1 MKIEQIYTKCL
12 AQGAYY
18 IESDGE
24 AAVIDP
30 LREISEYIELAKKS
44 NSKIKYVFETHFHAD
59 FVSGHLSLAKKTGA
73 SIVYGPNAD
82 PDFEAIIA
90 SDNDQFKIGKITLTA
105 IHTPGHTLES
115 TTYLLKDEFG
125 KDHCIFT
132 GDTLFL
138 GDVGIPDVAQR
149 YMGVSKEEL
158 AGILYES
165 VNNRIKPLS
174 DELMVYPGHGAGSA
188 CGKNMMKE
196 TVDTL
201 ANQKKINYALNG
213 SFSKV
218 AFIKELTD
226 NLPEPP
232 TYFPLNVKLNQEGYV
247 DFETVLEKNLVPL
260 DLNDFELLSEN
271 NDTIILDVR
280 NQKDFIDGH
289 IPNSLFIGLNGTF
302 APWVGTLIK
311 DINQKILLITP
322 LGKEKEAI
330 TRLSRVGYDNCIG
343 YLKGGFKTWK
353 KNKNKIST
361 LKSVS
366 ATSFVDTLKVNK
378 INILDVRKVSEYN
391 NNHIEAS
398 QNKPLSNI
406 KNELDDIDKEGDI
419 YVHCAGGYR
428 SVIAISILKQKGFKN
443 LIDVAGGFGAI
454 KKSDLN
460 KSCYNS
466 VVKCSG

>member
-1 MKIEQIYTKCL
+1 
-12 AQGAYY
+12 
-18 IESDGE
+18 
-24 AAVIDP
+24 
-30 LREISEYIELAKKS
+30 
-44 NSKIKYVFETHFHAD
+44 
-59 FVSGHLSLAKKTGA
+59 
-73 SIVYGPNAD
+73 
-82 PDFEAIIA
+82 
-90 SDNDQFKIGKITLTA
+90 
-105 IHTPGHTLES
+105 
-115 TTYLLKDEFG
+115 
-125 KDHCIFT
+125 
-132 GDTLFL
+132 
-138 GDVGIPDVAQR
+138 
-149 YMGVSKEEL
+149 MGVSKEEL

-247 DFETVLEKNLVPL
+247 DFETVLEKNLIPL

-398 QNKPLSNI
+398 RNKPLSNI

>member
-90 SDNDQFKIGKITLTA
+90 RDNDQFKVGKITLTA

-115 TTYLLKDEFG
+115 TTYLLTDEFE

-232 TYFPLNVKLNQEGYV
+232 TYFPLNVKLNQQGYV
-247 DFETVLEKNLVPL
+247 DFETVLEKNLVAL
-260 DLNDFELLSEN
+260 DVNDFELLSEN

-398 QNKPLSNI
+398 RNKPLSNI

>member
-30 LREISEYIELAKKS
+30 LREISKYIELAKKS

-247 DFETVLEKNLVPL
+247 DFETVLEKNLIPL

-302 APWVGTLIK
+302 APWVGTLVK

-322 LGKEKEAI
+322 VGKETEAI

-353 KNKNKIST
+353 KSKNKIST

>member
-30 LREISEYIELAKKS
+30 LRQVSEYIELAKKS

-59 FVSGHLSLAKKTGA
+59 FVSGHLTLAKKTGA
-73 SIVYGPNAD
+73 SIVYGPKAE
-82 PDFEAIIA
+82 PEFEAIIA
-90 SDNDQFKIGKITLTA
+90 VDNQEFKIGKLTLTA

-115 TTYLLKDEFG
+115 TSFLLKNESG
-125 KDHCIFT
+125 EDHCIFT

-174 DELMVYPGHGAGSA
+174 DNLIVYPGHGAGSA

-196 TVDTL
+196 TVDSL
-201 ANQKKINYALNG
+201 KNQKKVNYALNG
-213 SFSKV
+213 SLSKDDFV
-218 AFIKELTD
+218 KELTD

-232 TYFPLNVKLNQEGYV
+232 AYFPLNVKLNQQGYI
-247 DFETVLEKNLVPL
+247 DFETVLNKSSNALNLNV
-260 DLNDFELLSEN
+260 FEMLAKDKEN
-271 NDTIILDVR
+271 IILDVR

-289 IPNSLFIGLNGTF
+289 IPNSIFIGLNGTF

-311 DINQKILLITP
+311 NINQKILLIAP
-322 LGKEKEAI
+322 IGKELEAI
-330 TRLSRVGYDNCIG
+330 ARLSRVGYDNCIG
-343 YLKGGFKTWK
+343 YLEGGFSTWEK
-353 KNKNKIST
+353 QYKR
-361 LKSVS
+361 SVN
-366 ATSFVDTLKVNK
+366 TQ
-378 INILDVRKVSEYN
+378 I
-391 NNHIEAS
+391 
-398 QNKPLSNI
+398 
-406 KNELDDIDKEGDI
+406 
-419 YVHCAGGYR
+419 
-428 SVIAISILKQKGFKN
+428 SVIA
-443 LIDVAGGFGAI
+443 
-454 KKSDLN
+454 
-460 KSCYNS
+460 NS
-466 VVKCSG
+466 FVETLRS

>member
-18 IESDGE
+18 IENDGE

-30 LREISEYIELAKKS
+30 LRQVSEYIELAKKS

-59 FVSGHLSLAKKTGA
+59 FVSGHLTLAKKTGA
-73 SIVYGPNAD
+73 SIVYGPKAE
-82 PDFEAIIA
+82 PEFEAIIA
-90 SDNDQFKIGKITLTA
+90 VDNQEFKIGKLTLTA

-115 TTYLLKDEFG
+115 TSFLLKNESG
-125 KDHCIFT
+125 EDHCIFT

-174 DELMVYPGHGAGSA
+174 DNLIVYPGHGAGSA

-196 TVDTL
+196 TVDSL
-201 ANQKKINYALNG
+201 KNQKKVNYALNG
-213 SFSKV
+213 SLSKDDFV
-218 AFIKELTD
+218 KELTD

-232 TYFPLNVKLNQEGYV
+232 AYFPLNVKLNQQGYI
-247 DFETVLEKNLVPL
+247 DFETVLNKSSNALNLNV
-260 DLNDFELLSEN
+260 FEMLAKDKEN
-271 NDTIILDVR
+271 IILDVR

-289 IPNSLFIGLNGTF
+289 IPNSIFIGLNGTF

-311 DINQKILLITP
+311 NINQKILLIAP
-322 LGKEKEAI
+322 IGKELEAI
-330 TRLSRVGYDNCIG
+330 ARLSRVGYDNCIG
-343 YLKGGFKTWK
+343 YLEGSFSTWEKSK
-353 KNKNKIST
+353 KEVFT

-366 ATSFVDTLKVNK
+366 ANSFVETLKLNK
-378 INILDVRKVSEYN
+378 VKVLDVRRSAEFENK
-391 NNHIEAS
+391 HIEGVVS
-398 QNKPLSNI
+398 LPLSDLYDKIN
-406 KNELDDIDKEGDI
+406 NLNSDDTYYI
-419 YVHCAGGYR
+419 HCAGGYR
-428 SVIAISILKQKGFKN
+428 SVIAASIFKSKGLN
-443 LIDVAGGFGAI
+443 NVIDVAGGFGAI
-454 KKSDLN
+454 QKTDLN
-460 KSCYNS
+460 EICYTS
-466 VVKCSG
+466 FVK

>member
-73 SIVYGPNAD
+73 SIVYGPNAE

-247 DFETVLEKNLVPL
+247 DFETVLEKNLIPL

-398 QNKPLSNI
+398 RNKPLSNI
-406 KNELDDIDKEGDI
+406 KNELDHIDKEGDI

-443 LIDVAGGFGAI
+443 LIDVAGGFGEI

>member
-73 SIVYGPNAD
+73 SIVYGPNAE
-82 PDFEAIIA
+82 PNFEAIIA
-90 SDNDQFKIGKITLTA
+90 SDNDQFKIGKITLIA

-149 YMGVSKEEL
+149 YMGVSKKEL

-247 DFETVLEKNLVPL
+247 DFETILEKNLVPL
-260 DLNDFELLSEN
+260 DVNDFELLSEN

-280 NQKDFIDGH
+280 NQKDFIGGH

-311 DINQKILLITP
+311 DINQKILLISP
-322 LGKEKEAI
+322 LGKETEAI

-353 KNKNKIST
+353 KSKNKIST

-398 QNKPLSNI
+398 RNKPLSNI

>member
-1 MKIEQIYTKCL
+1 
-12 AQGAYY
+12 
-18 IESDGE
+18 
-24 AAVIDP
+24 
-30 LREISEYIELAKKS
+30 
-44 NSKIKYVFETHFHAD
+44 
-59 FVSGHLSLAKKTGA
+59 
-73 SIVYGPNAD
+73 
-82 PDFEAIIA
+82 
-90 SDNDQFKIGKITLTA
+90 
-105 IHTPGHTLES
+105 
-115 TTYLLKDEFG
+115 
-125 KDHCIFT
+125 
-132 GDTLFL
+132 
-138 GDVGIPDVAQR
+138 
-149 YMGVSKEEL
+149 
-158 AGILYES
+158 
-165 VNNRIKPLS
+165 
-174 DELMVYPGHGAGSA
+174 MVYPGHGAGSA

-232 TYFPLNVKLNQEGYV
+232 TYFPLNVKLNQQGYV
-247 DFETVLEKNLVPL
+247 DFETVLEKNLVAL
-260 DLNDFELLSEN
+260 DVNDFELLSEN

-398 QNKPLSNI
+398 RNKPLSNI

>member
-213 SFSKV
+213 YFSKV

-232 TYFPLNVKLNQEGYV
+232 TYFPLNVRLNQEGYV

-302 APWVGTLIK
+302 APWVGTLVK

-322 LGKEKEAI
+322 VGKETEAI

-398 QNKPLSNI
+398 RNKPLSNI

-466 VVKCSG
+466 FVKCSG

>member
-30 LREISEYIELAKKS
+30 LRQVSEYIELAKKS

-59 FVSGHLSLAKKTGA
+59 FVSGHLTLAKKTGA
-73 SIVYGPNAD
+73 SIVYGPKAE
-82 PDFEAIIA
+82 PEFEAIIA
-90 SDNDQFKIGKITLTA
+90 VDNQEFKIGKLTLTA

-115 TTYLLKDEFG
+115 TSFLLKNESG
-125 KDHCIFT
+125 EDHCIFT

-174 DELMVYPGHGAGSA
+174 DNLIVYPGHGAGSA

-196 TVDTL
+196 TVDSL
-201 ANQKKINYALNG
+201 KNQKKVNYALNG
-213 SFSKV
+213 SLSKDDFV
-218 AFIKELTD
+218 KELTD

-232 TYFPLNVKLNQEGYV
+232 AYFPLNVKLNQQGYI
-247 DFETVLEKNLVPL
+247 DFETVLNKSSNALNLNV
-260 DLNDFELLSEN
+260 FEMLAKDKEN
-271 NDTIILDVR
+271 IILDVR

-289 IPNSLFIGLNGTF
+289 IPNSIFIGLNGTF

-311 DINQKILLITP
+311 NINQKILLIAP
-322 LGKEKEAI
+322 IGKELEAI
-330 TRLSRVGYDNCIG
+330 ARLSRVGYDNCIG
-343 YLKGGFKTWK
+343 YLEGGFSTWEKSK
-353 KNKNKIST
+353 KEVFT

-366 ATSFVDTLKVNK
+366 ANSFVETLKLNK
-378 INILDVRKVSEYN
+378 VKVLDVRRSAEFENK
-391 NNHIEAS
+391 HIEGVVS
-398 QNKPLSNI
+398 LPLS
-406 KNELDDIDKEGDI
+406 DI
-419 YVHCAGGYR
+419 YDKINNLNSDDTYYIHCAGGYR
-428 SVIAISILKQKGFKN
+428 SVIAASIFKSKGLN
-443 LIDVAGGFGAI
+443 NVIDVAGGFGAI
-454 KKSDLN
+454 QKTDLN
-460 KSCYNS
+460 EICYTS
-466 VVKCSG
+466 FVK